1 MWCLFVEHDGINT
14 TFTGKIYSGTNV
26 YVRSTSETYVM
37 SGWQSYKFSLKNEHT
52 DPSDIF
58 QMAVEYLDKDG
69 NPDWSDFVLNAST
82 TISDTFLS

>member
-1 MWCLFVEHDGINT
+1 
-14 TFTGKIYSGTNV
+14 
-26 YVRSTSETYVM
+26 M

-69 NPDWSDFVLNAST
+69 NPNWSDFVLNAST